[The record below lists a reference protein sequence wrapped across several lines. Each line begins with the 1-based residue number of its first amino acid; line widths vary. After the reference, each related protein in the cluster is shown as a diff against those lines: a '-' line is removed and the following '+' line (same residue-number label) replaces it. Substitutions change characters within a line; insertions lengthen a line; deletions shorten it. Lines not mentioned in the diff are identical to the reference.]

1 MDMAVETTYPVD
13 TSVKPEVKMFFEAD
27 TNTFSYVV
35 KDPGSEACAIVDSVL
50 DYDPASGRT
59 STKSAEQIVAYVKD
73 RGLAV
78 EWLIETHVHAD
89 HLSAAP
95 FLQERLGG
103 KLGIGAHIKTVQE
116 TFGKV
121 FNAGTEFARDGS
133 QFDRL
138 FEDGD
143 TYTVGGMT
151 CFAMHTPGHTPACM
165 VHVMGDAAFVGDTIF
180 MPDAGSARCDFPG
193 GDAKTL
199 FRSIKKLLSLPAETR
214 LFMCHDYGADGSRDI
229 LFETTVAEERAKNV
243 HVHDGVAEADFVEM
257 RTSRDA
263 KLGMPR
269 LILPSIQVNM
279 RAGAFP
285 PPEDNGVSYLK
296 IPLNAL

>member
-1 MDMAVETTYPVD
+1 MAVEKTYPVD
-13 TSVKPEVKMFFEAD
+13 ASVKPEVKMFFEKD

-35 KDPGSEACAIVDSVL
+35 KDPNSNACAIVDSVL

-59 STKSAEQIVAYVKD
+59 STTSAEEIVDYVEEN
-73 RGLAV
+73 GLEVA
-78 EWLIETHVHAD
+78 WLIETHVHAD

-103 KLGIGAHIKTVQE
+103 KLGIGTNITVVQD

-121 FNAGTEFARDGS
+121 FNAGTEFKRDGS

-138 FEDGD
+138 FADGD

-180 MPDAGSARCDFPG
+180 MPDAGTARCDFPG
-193 GDAKTL
+193 GDARTL
-199 FRSIKKLLSLPAETR
+199 FQSVRKVLSLPPETR
-214 LFMCHDYGADGSRDI
+214 LFMCHDYGADNTREI
-229 LFETTVAEERAKNV
+229 AHMTTVADERERNI
-243 HVHDGVAEADFVEM
+243 HVHDGVSEEEFVKM
-257 RTSRDA
+257 RTARDA

-279 RAGAFP
+279 RAGHLP
-285 PPEDNGVSYLK
+285 PAEDNGISYLK